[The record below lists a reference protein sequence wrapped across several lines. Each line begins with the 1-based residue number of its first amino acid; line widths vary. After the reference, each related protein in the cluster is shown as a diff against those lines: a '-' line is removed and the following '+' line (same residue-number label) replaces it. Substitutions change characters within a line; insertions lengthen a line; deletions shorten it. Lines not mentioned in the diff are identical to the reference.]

1 MAVRFLIC
9 STFLLKM
16 TSTWPSVLT
25 LAIPAVRDSGLLLT
39 FPLPAGFVRG
49 KVNSGRRAAGTEVF
63 EV

>member
-25 LAIPAVRDSGLLLT
+25 LAMPAVRGSGLLLT
-39 FPLPAGFVRG
+39 FPLPTGFAREEL
-49 KVNSGRRAAGTEVF
+49 NSGRRAAGTEVF